1 MQKSV
6 KAAVPLIVIGLTLS
20 FIAFQTRAR
29 GGENSFSFQSQT
41 KPNANANQGGTGQ
54 QDFSK
59 NTWDI
64 PADADKTKNPVKP
77 TEQSIAG
84 GKEIYMS
91 RKGNCIFCH
100 GDTGA
105 GNEANFPKLRR
116 RPADLSDASR
126 MPKLSDG
133 ELYWKITKG
142 IPGIMPPYDDPR
154 LTTEERWQV
163 VNFIRTL
170 AKAKPKS

>member
-1 MQKSV
+1 MRKSNRMV
-6 KAAVPLIVIGLTLS
+6 GPLIFICLT
-20 FIAFQTRAR
+20 FILIEFQPWAR
-29 GGENSFSFQSQT
+29 GRENSFSLQSQT
-41 KPNANANQGGTGQ
+41 KPNSNANQGGSAQ
-54 QDFSK
+54 EDFSK

-64 PADADKTKNPVKP
+64 PADADKTKNPVKS
-77 TEQSIAG
+77 TEQSIAA

-116 RPADLSDASR
+116 KPADLSDVGR

-142 IPGIMPPYDDPR
+142 IPGIMPSYNEPR
-154 LTTEERWQV
+154 LTAEERWQV

-170 AKAKPKS
+170 AKAKTKS